1 MREVQ
6 VIESAQRTTE
16 NSPALLELRRQTIK
30 KLKPAPGDRRVRVI
44 KPLFENFGRPLRGLG
59 LKNGTPFPSDES
71 LSYFRASAP
80 RTWFISISIRTLF
93 AIALALSA
101 PLITLAQTKPDKD
114 YLVYVVSESA
124 DKIALIRF
132 GPNGAR
138 VDHQLETGDMPV
150 DIDGPHG
157 IVISPD
163 RKFYYVSIAH
173 GRPFGLVWKYSTK
186 DDSVL
191 GKTTL
196 GYFPATM
203 DITPDGQFIFVVN
216 FNLHGDMVPSSV
228 SVVSTPTMTEIARI
242 QTCTMPHGSRLNPQG
257 TKQYSACMMDD
268 MLVEIDT
275 RTLRVSRH
283 FIVTKD
289 KEMGMMGAPKKN
301 AAESMSSMPGM
312 NMPMKDSGGHGMEP
326 PKPGDTSCQP
336 TWAQPSIDGS
346 SIYVACNKSSEIV
359 EVNASTWQV
368 VRRIPARQGVYNLAV
383 THDGSRL
390 LVTNKRDQS
399 VSVFDLKSGKELARL
414 PTKRKVLHGV
424 VVSPDDAYAFV
435 TVEGVGSEPGTVEI
449 IDLKS
454 LQTVATVD
462 VGPEAAGID
471 FYQTEP
477 SK

>member
-1 MREVQ
+1 MREGFQ
-6 VIESAQRTTE
+6 CKGRQADSQWNAKESHLCVLCE
-16 NSPALLELRRQTIK
+16 NPR
-30 KLKPAPGDRRVRVI
+30 
-44 KPLFENFGRPLRGLG
+44 RPLRLI
-59 LKNGTPFPSDES
+59 
-71 LSYFRASAP
+71 LSVALL
-80 RTWFISISIRTLF
+80 IF
-93 AIALALSA
+93 AAAQA
-101 PLITLAQTKPDKD
+101 LAQTKPDRD

-163 RKFYYVSIAH
+163 RKFYYISIAH

-228 SVVSTPTMTEIARI
+228 SVVSTLTMTEVARI

-275 RTLRVSRH
+275 RTLKVARH
-283 FIVTKD
+283 FIVTQG
-289 KEMGMMGAPKKN
+289 KEMGMIGAPKKN
-301 AAESMSSMPGM
+301 VAEAMASMPGM
-312 NMPMKDSGGHGMEP
+312 NRSVKDSGGHGMEL
-326 PKPGDTSCQP
+326 PKPADTSCQP
-336 TWAQPSIDGS
+336 TWAQPSTDGS

-359 EVNASTWQV
+359 EVNADTWRV

-383 THDGSRL
+383 THDGTRL
-390 LVTNKRDQS
+390 LATNKRDQS
-399 VSVFDLKSGKELARL
+399 VSIYDLKSGKELARL

-424 VVSPDDAYAFV
+424 VVSPDDLFAFV
-435 TVEGVGSEPGTVEI
+435 TVEGVGAEPGTVEI
-449 IDLKS
+449 IDLKA
-454 LQTVATVD
+454 LKTVATVD
-462 VGPEAAGID
+462 VGQEAAGID
-471 FYQTEP
+471 FYKIE
-477 SK
+477 SAK